1 MTLLRLLN
9 CRGKRE
15 EEYAFRHTRVYSM
28 STFYLMFIARAV
40 KIASITKSVPTL
52 KKTFELKHSSSFI
65 KHILLSEVFRND
77 ANISKISNSFLLIF
91 WIGIFTSS
99 LSIQRVFLLGQK
111 FLLICSFNWHHLSNY
126 IYVTGK

>member
-15 EEYAFRHTRVYSM
+15 EEHAFSHTRVYSL

-52 KKTFELKHSSSFI
+52 NRTLELKHSSSFI
-65 KHILLSEVFRND
+65 KHILLSEVFRN
-77 ANISKISNSFLLIF
+77 
-91 WIGIFTSS
+91 
-99 LSIQRVFLLGQK
+99 
-111 FLLICSFNWHHLSNY
+111 
-126 IYVTGK
+126 